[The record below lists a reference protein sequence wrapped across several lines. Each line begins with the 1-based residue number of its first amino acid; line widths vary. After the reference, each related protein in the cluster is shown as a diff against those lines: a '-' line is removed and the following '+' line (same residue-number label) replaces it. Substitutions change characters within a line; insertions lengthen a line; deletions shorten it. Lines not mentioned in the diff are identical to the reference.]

1 MTSIIILAGGK
12 SSRMGRD
19 KLTLEL
25 GGETFLGSLARRFSE
40 KYDRVYLSLAQPEKY
55 PEIDLPRIADI
66 YPGHGPISGLHA
78 ALTAT
83 GGDVFLVAADLPLS
97 TPEAAKR
104 VMSFASPELDAVA
117 PMTADGRYEPLFAW
131 YSQRCLPEAERA
143 IREGRYKMAA
153 LLDLLRVRFL
163 RPEELG
169 DVWRDGL
176 LSNINRPEEY
186 ERLKKMTERR

>member
-19 KLTLEL
+19 KLMLEL

-40 KYDRVYLSLAQPEKY
+40 KYDRVYVSLARPEKY
-55 PEIDLPRIADI
+55 PEITLPRIADI
-66 YPGHGPISGLHA
+66 HPGLGPIGGLHA
-78 ALTAT
+78 ALSGT

-97 TPEAAKR
+97 TPEAAER
-104 VMSFASPELDAVA
+104 VMEFASPELDAVA
-117 PMTADGRYEPLFAW
+117 PMTSDGRYEPLFAW
-131 YSQRCLPEAERA
+131 YSRKCLPEVERA

-153 LLDLLRVRFL
+153 LLDLLDVRFL

-169 DVWRDGL
+169 DAWREGL

-186 ERLKKMTERR
+186 EKLKKSL